1 MRKPFKPLF
10 FALSF
15 TAVSLSTTA
24 LADSL
29 ALLVTNTEYPDTVVG
44 AGPSQEH
51 ALLLNAYRAQ
61 GFTVVAGRD
70 LNAANMREAINKF
83 YEQAGDKDRLII
95 HFTGRA
101 VNAGG
106 QSWLL
111 PVDTPTDSRVTVD
124 FEAPSLDLV
133 LDLLAAEPGHAA
145 LFFADIGGTT
155 AAPFSAGLGDVTVPQ
170 GVLMVS
176 GPQGILNDFVMND
189 LLVSAKPL
197 SEALATADPALQVE
211 GFASPDV
218 ALVPSLPAPVVS
230 ETPANWIDLLA
241 EQTLWAV
248 ADKSGKAADLEE
260 YLRRFPDG
268 IFATTAR
275 ARLEALATPPEP
287 TPEDIEKALKLTRT
301 DRRDIQRD
309 LTLLGYNTRGIDGIF
324 GRGSR
329 GAIGDWQEDQGQE
342 HTGYMTAEQI
352 ANLAAQADA
361 RRAVIARDDNY
372 YWNATGLSGRK
383 SDLELYLDRYPDGLH
398 SDEAKAALADIVAA
412 EREAADT
419 EAWTVAVGENT
430 ADSYRAYLADFP
442 DGLYA
447 DVARA
452 RVEALDPT
460 PAEPDPLDTARATEA
475 RLGLNPATRL
485 LIESRLK
492 GLGFNPGIVD
502 GNFTATTRNAIRAYQ
517 RSKGL
522 NQTGYVDPAT
532 VRSLLL
538 G

>member
-10 FALSF
+10 LALSF
-15 TAVSLSTTA
+15 TAISLSTTA

-29 ALLVTNTEYPDTVVG
+29 ALLITNTEYPDTVVG

-51 ALLLNAYRAQ
+51 TLLLNAYRAQ

-70 LNAANMREAINKF
+70 LNANNMREAITKF
-83 YEQAGDKDRLII
+83 YEQADDKDRLVI

-111 PVDTPTDSRVTVD
+111 PVDTPADSRVTV
-124 FEAPSLDLV
+124 EYEGLPLTLA
-133 LDLLAAEPGHAA
+133 LDLLSAEPGHAA
-145 LFFADIGGTT
+145 LFFADIGGSTD
-155 AAPFSAGLGDVTVPQ
+155 APFSPGIGDVQIPQ

-176 GPQGILNDFVMND
+176 GPQGLLNDFVMND

-197 SEALATADPALQVE
+197 SEALASAGSALQVE
-211 GFASPDV
+211 GFVSPDV
-218 ALVPSLPAPVVS
+218 ALVPVPPAAA
-230 ETPANWIDLLA
+230 ETSANWIDLLA

-287 TPEDIEKALKLTRT
+287 TPEDIEKALRLTRAA
-301 DRRDIQRD
+301 RKDIQRD
-309 LTLLGYNTRGIDGIF
+309 LTVLGYDTRGIDGLF
-324 GRGSR
+324 GRGTR
-329 GAIGDWQEDQGQE
+329 GAISDWQEDQGLE
-342 HTGYMTAEQI
+342 HTGYLDAGQI
-352 ANLAAQADA
+352 ANLAAQGDA
-361 RRAVIARDDNY
+361 RRAAIARDDNF

-398 SDEAKAALADIVAA
+398 SADARTALAEIVAA

-419 EAWTVAVGENT
+419 EAWTAAVGENT

-447 DVARA
+447 DIARA
-452 RVEALDPT
+452 RVEALDPI

-517 RSKGL
+517 GSKGL

-532 VRSLLL
+532 VRALLL